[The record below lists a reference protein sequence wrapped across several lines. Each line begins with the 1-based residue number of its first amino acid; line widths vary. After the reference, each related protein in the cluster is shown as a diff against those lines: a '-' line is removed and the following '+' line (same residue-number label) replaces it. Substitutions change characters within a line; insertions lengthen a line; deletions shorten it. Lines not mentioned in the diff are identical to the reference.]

1 LETRPVNRFQRRK
14 ERTRRQLKESALALI
29 LEKGYDAITIDNI
42 VGRADVGKGTFYLHF
57 KDKETLVWEILLEG
71 LDAVKQ
77 EADRWYRER
86 PNMVF
91 YGFLVSFEYAA
102 KNQDLFRIMLGS
114 HGQAMLTQRV
124 KQYLAEEIEREVEAQ
139 TVFPEMDLPPR
150 FIGQYLAGALTQ
162 TLIWWIETPND
173 YTPSQMAKMFY
184 HMVFWQPYAEN

>member
-184 HMVFWQPYAEN
+184 HMVFLQPYAEN

>member
-1 LETRPVNRFQRRK
+1 
-14 ERTRRQLKESALALI
+14 
-29 LEKGYDAITIDNI
+29 
-42 VGRADVGKGTFYLHF
+42 
-57 KDKETLVWEILLEG
+57 
-71 LDAVKQ
+71 
-77 EADRWYRER
+77 
-86 PNMVF
+86 MVF

>member
-1 LETRPVNRFQRRK
+1 METRPVNRFQRRK

-184 HMVFWQPYAEN
+184 HMVFLQPYAEN

>member
-1 LETRPVNRFQRRK
+1 METRPVNRFQRRK

-150 FIGQYLAGALTQ
+150 FIGHYLAGALTQ

-184 HMVFWQPYAEN
+184 HMVFLQPYAEN